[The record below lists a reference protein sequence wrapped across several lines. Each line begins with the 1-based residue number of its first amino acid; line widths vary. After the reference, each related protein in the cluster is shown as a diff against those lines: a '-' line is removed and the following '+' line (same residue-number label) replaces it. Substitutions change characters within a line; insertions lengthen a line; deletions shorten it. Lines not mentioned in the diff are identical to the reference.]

1 MATMAVDDAALR
13 GARNG
18 FLVVLVAL
26 LAVGVL
32 QVVRLGSV
40 SPAIGGT
47 WVAGVLVFYG
57 SKWYYGRD
65 REASPRSGSN

>member
-1 MATMAVDDAALR
+1 MAVDEVTLR

-18 FLVVLVAL
+18 FLVVLLAL
-26 LAVGVL
+26 LAVGV
-32 QVVRLGSV
+32 VEIIREGAV

-65 REASPRSGSN
+65 REANPRSGSN